1 MRSKSCKGWDIP
13 KVRNKTTGEL
23 EDGNII
29 YVLGTV
35 DGKFYRK
42 STGKEATK
50 LNISWIQKNARDV
63 LLKLIDKKNIE
74 KPLKTSLE
82 EYGLKVIEATARTR
96 ATNTQKDKEG
106 YFKNHILPYFEE
118 KNILFIEDIKTTEIE
133 LWQNKML
140 KEKSTS
146 TVKKCK
152 DTLSMIMNKAVADD
166 IINKNYVTLSDP
178 ITVVTT
184 KRVPYTAG
192 EITTLLK
199 ESEGMF
205 KVFLMV
211 VFSTGLRTGEAL
223 GLRWSDIDFENG
235 FIDLKRSI
243 TKSRVTEKD
252 GNCSIEEFIKNGY
265 EIKVFNNTNKT
276 KNHTRIIPLDDI
288 TKDVLLEHFENRTH
302 DEWVF
307 VGTKTNSVFADS
319 ATLNRYYWKPLLN
332 KTKIEDKDLYTA
344 RHTYISI
351 MKNNGADDAWLKATI
366 GHVQSSK
373 VLDDVYFTHESSMSD
388 IKRANNFF
396 MNLSKRKAN

>member
-13 KVRNKTTGEL
+13 KVRNKATGLL
-23 EDGNII
+23 EEGNII

-50 LNISWIQKNARDV
+50 LNISWIEKNARDV
-63 LLKLIDKKNIE
+63 LLKLIDNKNTE

-82 EYGLKVIEATARTR
+82 EYGLKVIQATSRAR
-96 ATNTQKDKEG
+96 AFHTQKEKEG
-106 YFKNHILPYFEE
+106 YFRNHILPYFQE
-118 KNILFIEDIKTTEIE
+118 KNIYFLEDIKTTEIE

-146 TVKKCK
+146 TVKKAK
-152 DTLSMIMNKAVADD
+152 DTLSLIMNKALADD

-184 KRVPYTAG
+184 KKVPYTAG
-192 EITTLLK
+192 EVTTLLK
-199 ESEGMF
+199 ESDGWF
-205 KVFLMV
+205 KVFLYLI
-211 VFSTGLRTGEAL
+211 FSTGLRTGEAI
-223 GLRWSDIDFENG
+223 GLMYSDIDFENG

-243 TKSRVTEKD
+243 TKGRVTEKD
-252 GNCSIEEFIKNGY
+252 GNCPIDEYIQNGY
-265 EIKVFNNTNKT
+265 KIKIFNNTNKT
-276 KNHTRIIPLDDI
+276 KNHQRIIPLDDT
-288 TKDVLLEHFENRTH
+288 TKSILLEHFKNRTH
-302 DEWVF
+302 NEWVF
-307 VGTKTNSVFADS
+307 VSHKTNMVFSDS
-319 ATLNRYYWKPLLN
+319 TTINRYYWKPLLN
-332 KTKIEDKDLYTA
+332 KTKIQDKDLYTS

-351 MKNNGADDAWLKATI
+351 MKNNGADSAWLKATI

-373 VLDDVYFTHESSMSD
+373 VLDDVYFTHESNLND

-396 MNLSKRKAN
+396 LNLSKRKAN